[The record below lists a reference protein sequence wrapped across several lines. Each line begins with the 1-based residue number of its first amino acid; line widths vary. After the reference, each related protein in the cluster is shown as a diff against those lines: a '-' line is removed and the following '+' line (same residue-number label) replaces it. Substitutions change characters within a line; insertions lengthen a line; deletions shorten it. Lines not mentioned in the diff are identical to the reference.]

1 MNKIW
6 ITIFQTLS
14 EWIPGAEVDRGEN
27 TWEILKVSGK
37 WCLFT
42 LLELDAGHDWLR
54 FEQGLIRLHHITL
67 FSRLASWDW
76 DVGPLWWRDSSFCH
90 TYPGHIWQMVYEV
103 KPETLWYFILLLI
116 FKDIDEIGHYLTMTE
131 HDKAQNVYK
140 FHSCTD
146 LDETEIHVMF
156 WR

>member
-1 MNKIW
+1 MWANC
-6 ITIFQTLS
+6 
-14 EWIPGAEVDRGEN
+14 DGE
-27 TWEILKVSGK
+27 TRVFATHTQDTFDK
-37 WCLFT
+37 WF
-42 LLELDAGHDWLR
+42 
-54 FEQGLIRLHHITL
+54 
-67 FSRLASWDW
+67 
-76 DVGPLWWRDSSFCH
+76 
-90 TYPGHIWQMVYEV
+90 EV

-140 FHSCTD
+140 FQSCTD